1 MIVPK
6 KLEVKITHECVFCKC
21 ERSIIVPMSDYITYL
36 QGERS
41 IQDVFPEMSPDD
53 REFFFIS
60 GICPDC
66 WDKIFV
72 EPASEEEISKIAD
85 ELAEMHWEIEGEI
98 ARGK

>member
-1 MIVPK
+1 MIVPTK
-6 KLEVKITHECVFCKC
+6 VEVKLTQKCVYCGNEK
-21 ERSIIVPMSDYITYL
+21 SIIIPIQDYVAYL
-36 QGERS
+36 QGESS
-41 IQDVFPEMSPDD
+41 IQEVFPEMSPDD

-66 WDKIFV
+66 WDRMFQ
-72 EPASEEEISKIAD
+72 EPSSEEDIDAIAD